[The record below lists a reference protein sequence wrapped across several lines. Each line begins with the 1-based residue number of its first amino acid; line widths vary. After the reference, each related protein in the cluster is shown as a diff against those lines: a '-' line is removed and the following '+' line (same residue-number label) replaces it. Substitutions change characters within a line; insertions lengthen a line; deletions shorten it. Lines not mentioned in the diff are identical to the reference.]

1 MAKLESSFMGKEVGW
16 QPSSLLFHTAHSA
29 WVTSSAPVAS
39 ITISRRMTAKFLPTT
54 QNSAPSSRS
63 MYQLPSQ
70 HFSLGSNQIGLH
82 SAMSNRDRKYS
93 DLNKS
98 FFFSYEYLKIWRY
111 TDLDWHG
118 DISQA
123 PVSLQVTVLLS
134 LGCVSRPYGPW
145 WLELHSSRSHSRQ
158 QGSER
163 QDEE

>member
-39 ITISRRMTAKFLPTT
+39 ITISIRMTAKFLPTT

-63 MYQLPSQ
+63 IYQLPSQ
-70 HFSLGSNQIGLH
+70 HFSLGSNQLGLH

-93 DLNKS
+93 VLNKS

-111 TDLDWHG
+111 TDLDVHRPGLAWGHCSSASLPAG
-118 DISQA
+118 HCSAITRLCLSTLWSMVVRIPLIPFTFQA
-123 PVSLQVTVLLS
+123 A
-134 LGCVSRPYGPW
+134 G
-145 WLELHSSRSHSRQ
+145 
-158 QGSER
+158 
-163 QDEE
+163 

>member
-1 MAKLESSFMGKEVGW
+1 
-16 QPSSLLFHTAHSA
+16 
-29 WVTSSAPVAS
+29 
-39 ITISRRMTAKFLPTT
+39 
-54 QNSAPSSRS
+54 
-63 MYQLPSQ
+63 
-70 HFSLGSNQIGLH
+70 
-82 SAMSNRDRKYS
+82 MSNRDRKYS